1 MRLMIVDD
9 HAGVRQLIRQFV
21 AATDDIV
28 CECASGDEAI
38 RVAPEFRPD
47 AVTMDVRMPG
57 SCGLKA
63 ARAIRRWCN
72 PMFRRPSGLILSK

>member
-9 HAGVRQLIRQFV
+9 HAGVRQLIRQLV
-21 AATDDIV
+21 ATAQDTI

-38 RVAPEFRPD
+38 RMAPGFQPD

-63 ARAIRRWCN
+63 TRAIR
-72 PMFRRPSGLILSK
+72 